1 MNLGPDM
8 EVGSREWIEKMHSY
22 NQAYSDRR
30 RKREKTLPRILKEIK
45 ETKSIKGKWH
55 TLPVETFKHIGK
67 LRLVISNSF
76 QFSGVY
82 VFLKKTR
89 CGKLST
95 CLYIGSSYDMG
106 ERLSVHCNYSGLIE
120 RFTQHER
127 RNLILK
133 IRRDKKR
140 FERLSL
146 EVRLISKIKPKYNE
160 RTFDSEI

>member
-1 MNLGPDM
+1 M
-8 EVGSREWIEKMHSY
+8 EVGSNEWIERMHSY
-22 NQAYSDRR
+22 NQAYSDER
-30 RKREKTLPRILKEIK
+30 RKKERTLPKILRETK
-45 ETKSIKGKWH
+45 ETEPIKGSWH
-55 TLPVETFKHIGK
+55 TLPVETFKHIDK
-67 LRLVISNSF
+67 LRLVISNIF

-82 VFLKKTR
+82 AFLKKTR

-95 CLYIGSSYDMG
+95 CLYVGSSHNMG
-106 ERLSVHCNYSGLIE
+106 ERLSVHCNYLGLIE

-133 IRRDKKR
+133 MRRDKKR